1 VKTGLPPDDREKAKA
16 RKSADTGREG
26 EEIAA
31 RYLSR
36 HGCAILARN
45 WRAGHGEVDIIAN
58 CPPYGQESAIASREI
73 AFIEVR
79 TRHGRPG
86 LAEESLS
93 RRKVTGMAEAAYAYM
108 AAQGLDP
115 DVTLWRIDLIAI
127 SMAGP
132 GVTTIN
138 WIKSAIGEEMITP

>member
-1 VKTGLPPDDREKAKA
+1 MKIETTAGDHEKAKA

-45 WRAGHGEVDIIAN
+45 WRAGHGEVDIIAG
-58 CPPYGQESAIASREI
+58 CPPYGHESGSASREL

-93 RRKVTGMAEAAYAYM
+93 RRKVTGMAAAAYAYM
-108 AAQGLDP
+108 ADQGLDP
-115 DVTLWRIDLIAI
+115 DMTPWRIDLIAI
-127 SMAGP
+127 SMRGP

-138 WIKSAIGEEMITP
+138 WIKSAVGEEMITP